1 MYRIFIVE
9 DDPGIAEGI
18 KRQAEAWGLEV
29 RCADDLRNVMGE
41 FAAFSP
47 HLVLLDITLPFF
59 NGYHWCSAIRAVSKV
74 PIIFISSAADSMNI
88 VMAMSMGAD
97 DFIAKPF
104 DGSVLMAKIQ
114 ALLRRSYDFAPGMP
128 IIEHRGAILNT
139 DDNSLSYNGKSI
151 ALTKNEYRIL
161 LCLMQSRGKVVS
173 REKLMEK
180 LWETDSF
187 VDENT
192 LTVNVGRL
200 RKKLDAAGL
209 EGFIAASV
217 LAAAIFLASFALYGL
232 PLLAVAYPA
241 LLCLVLAAVFA
252 IRDFAQAKRRHAEFM
267 ALTEITAA
275 EEKMLP
281 PARSIDD
288 ADYRRIIA
296 LLAESREKISRSAH
310 RRWSDTLDYYTVW
323 VHQIKTPIAS
333 MRLTLEGSDS
343 PESRKLSAELGRI
356 ERYVEMALVYLRLDS
371 ESSDYVI
378 REFELDPFI
387 RRSVKKFAGEFI
399 SKRLSLELEPSG
411 ASVVSDEKWLA
422 FVVEQVLSN
431 SLKYTREG
439 SVRIYLA
446 EPKTLCI
453 RDTGIGIAPE
463 DLPRIFDKGYTGLN
477 GRADLR
483 ASGLGLYL
491 CRRVCRKLGHE
502 ISAVSAPG
510 KGTEIRIDLSS
521 YDLDPE

>member
-1 MYRIFIVE
+1 MYRIYIVE

-18 KRQAEAWGLEV
+18 KQQAKAWGLEAKS
-29 RCADDLRNVMGE
+29 ADNFRDIMGE

-74 PIIFISSAADSMNI
+74 PIIFISSAADNMNI

-104 DGSVLMAKIQ
+104 DGGVLMAKIQ

-128 IIEHRGAILNT
+128 IIEHRGAMLNT
-139 DDNSLSYNGKSI
+139 GDNSLSYNGKSI

-161 LCLMQSRGKVVS
+161 LCLMQNRGKVVS
-173 REKLMEK
+173 R
-180 LWETDSF
+180 
-187 VDENT
+187 
-192 LTVNVGRL
+192 
-200 RKKLDAAGL
+200 
-209 EGFIAASV
+209 AS
-217 LAAAIFLASFALYGL
+217 L
-232 PLLAVAYPA
+232 
-241 LLCLVLAAVFA
+241 
-252 IRDFAQAKRRHAEFM
+252 
-267 ALTEITAA
+267 
-275 EEKMLP
+275 
-281 PARSIDD
+281 
-288 ADYRRIIA
+288 
-296 LLAESREKISRSAH
+296 

-333 MRLTLEGSDS
+333 MRLTLQNSDS
-343 PESRKLSAELGRI
+343 PESRRLSSDLGRI

-378 REFELDPFI
+378 REFELDPLI
-387 RRSVKKFAGEFI
+387 RRSVKKFSGEFI
-399 SKRLSLELEPSG
+399 TKRLSLELTPTE
-411 ASVVSDEKWLA
+411 ARVISDEKWLV
-422 FVVEQVLSN
+422 FVIEQILSN

-439 SVRIYLA
+439 SVGIYMT

-463 DLPRIFDKGYTGLN
+463 DLPRVFEKGYTGRN
-477 GRADLR
+477 GRDDMR

-491 CRRVCRKLGHE
+491 CRRVCAKLGHG
-502 ISAVSAPG
+502 ISAVSVPDE
-510 KGTEIRIDLSS
+510 GTEIRIDLSS
-521 YDLDPE
+521 YNLQPN